1 MFFPRSIQ
9 SLVWNLSFQPP
20 QSAPAPA
27 AAPPSAGSGRA
38 SHRGGARGEPRP
50 GGDAPVAAMAA
61 MGIGSGESG
70 GAERSRFDYFEERV
84 TRPDNLTDKKGKI
97 RFYLQCVVVQ
107 TLGCGDVC
115 LLVLCL
121 CNVEKIS

>member
-1 MFFPRSIQ
+1 M
-9 SLVWNLSFQPP
+9 SFQPP

-84 TRPDNLTDKKGKI
+84 TRPDNLTDKKGTI
-97 RFYLQCVVVQ
+97 RFIFFTFTMLWRM
-107 TLGCGDVC
+107 LA
-115 LLVLCL
+115 
-121 CNVEKIS
+121 

>member
-1 MFFPRSIQ
+1 M
-9 SLVWNLSFQPP
+9 LQPP

-61 MGIGSGESG
+61 MGVGSGDG
-70 GAERSRFDYFEERV
+70 GGGQRSRFDYFEERV
-84 TRPDNLTDKKGKI
+84 TRPDNLTDKKGRI
-97 RFYLQCVVVQ
+97 CFHISLRCSD
-107 TLGCGDVC
+107 CAC
-115 LLVLCL
+115 LVLCS
-121 CNVEKIS
+121 CHAEKLK